1 MPGAGLGKR
10 KSFAKIPAIME
21 LPNLIEVQR
30 TSYREFLQEAIP
42 SHKRK
47 RQGLQAVFQGIF
59 PITSHDGRYS
69 LEFISY
75 SLGKPEYSVEDCQR
89 RGMTYAVPLKVKLRL
104 ILRQSS
110 EEGRPVAV
118 KDIREQE
125 VYLGELPLMTEG
137 GSFIINGAERVIVSQ
152 LHRSPGV
159 CFEEKAHPS
168 GKRLYSARVIPYRGA
183 WVEFEFDAYD
193 LLSVVID
200 RRRKMPATTFLR
212 ALGYSSDEEMIKL
225 FYATEKIKLEGVAH
239 EQVVGRILAR
249 DVKDK
254 NGDQVIGESGQEI
267 TSHLYREF
275 REAGVVNIS
284 VVISSDDALSIINT
298 LRKDYRHSEEEAL
311 LDIFHRLRPGDPASV
326 ENARQLL
333 HRLFFDP
340 RRYDL
345 GRVGRYKLNRK
356 LGVDVPLEETT
367 LRKEDIVEIIRY
379 LIKLKNREGSLD
391 DIDHL
396 GNRRVRTVGELVEN
410 QFRIGLA
417 RAERAL
423 RERIGGQDIEEL
435 MPHNLINPK
444 VIFSAVKDFF
454 ARSQL
459 SQFMD
464 QVNPLA
470 ELTHKRRLSA
480 LGPGGLSRERAGFEV
495 RDVHFSHYGRICP
508 VETPEGP
515 NIGLIVS
522 LSTYARVNKLGFLET
537 PYRRVKEGKATK
549 DIHYLS
555 ADVEDEYVIAQ
566 ANAKLDAQGRF
577 QSEEVFAR
585 ARNDARKASPREID
599 YMDISPKQLVSV
611 AAALIPFLEH
621 DDANR
626 ALMGCNMQRQAVPLL
641 QVDSPLIGTGLEEA
655 AAKDSGVV
663 VIASRGGKV
672 ESVSADRISIRTQGE
687 VFHYNLKKFLR
698 SNQDTCLNQ
707 RPIVQI
713 GDEVSAGQVIADG
726 PATYQGELALGRNML
741 VAFMP
746 WRGYNFE
753 DAILIS
759 EKVVKEDI
767 YTSVHI
773 EEFEL
778 EARDTKLGPE
788 EITRDIPNVRE
799 EALRD
804 LDENGIIRIGAEVK
818 PGDILTGKV
827 TPKSEVE
834 LSPEEKLLRAIFGEK
849 AGDVRD
855 ASLRVPP
862 GVEGIVVDVKVF
874 SRREGRGKGK
884 GSREKEVKRAELPSG
899 VFKLVKVYIASKRK
913 LSVGDKM
920 AGRHGNKGVIA
931 RILPEE
937 DMPFLPDGTAVEIV
951 LNPLGVPS
959 RMNLG
964 QILETHLGWA
974 AHALGMR
981 IASPVFNGAT
991 EGEIKDTLEAAGLPR
1006 KGTTVLFDG
1015 RSGEPFKGEIAV
1027 GYIYMMKLAHLV
1039 DDKIH
1044 ARSIGPYSLVTQ
1056 QPLGGKAQFGGQRF
1070 GEMEVWA
1077 LEAYGAAY
1085 TLQELLTVKSDDVV
1099 GRTRIYEAIV
1109 KGENT
1114 LRPGTPESFNV
1125 LIKELQGLGLDVK
1138 VEKRKAGPEARDRG
1152 DRETGG
1158 TGSFNSVSIS
1168 IASPEAIK
1176 SWSRGEVKK
1185 PETINYRTFKPEK
1198 DGLFCER
1205 IFGPTKDWECNCGKY
1220 RRIKYKGVIC
1230 DRCGVEVTQSK
1241 VRRERMGHIKLASPV
1256 SHIWFFKTLPSR
1268 MGALLGMGLRSLE
1281 KVLYYE
1287 EYVVIDPGE
1296 TGLTRMDLITDEEY
1310 RKYRE
1315 QFGDKFKAKMGAEA
1329 IRQLVKEL
1337 DLDQLSSDLR
1347 KELKETSS
1355 QQTKLRIAKRL
1366 KVVESFRQSG
1376 NKSEWMIMDVIPVI
1390 PPDLRPLVPL
1400 DGGRFAT
1407 SDLNDLY
1414 RRVLNRNNRLKK
1426 LLQDPVTPK
1435 VIIRNEK
1442 RMLQEAV
1449 DALMDNGR
1457 HGRPVMGA
1465 GNRPLKSLS
1474 DTLKGKQGRFRQN
1487 LLGKRVDYSG
1497 RSVIV
1502 IDPKLKLHQCGL
1514 PKKMAL
1520 ELFEPFIIKK
1530 LKEREFVH
1538 TIKSAKRMV
1547 ERVRPEVWDILE
1559 EVIKDHPVL
1568 LNRAPTLHRLGIQAF
1583 QPILVEG
1590 KAIHIHPL
1598 VCTAF
1603 NADFDG
1609 DQMAVHIPLSTEAQM
1624 ESRLLLL
1631 SLNNILSP
1639 SDGRPITVPTQDIVL
1654 GCHYLTSERPGNKEE
1669 GRTFSDPGEVVLA
1682 QEAGEVG
1689 LQTRIRLRLN
1699 GRLIETTTGRVLFN
1713 EALGVPLPFVNE
1725 EMNKKA
1731 LTELIDRCYRK
1742 HGAGKTA
1749 EVLDNLKEIGFEIAT
1764 LMGISI
1770 CIDDI
1775 RIPPEKETI
1784 LKQARREVDKIEEQ
1798 YRKGAI
1804 TDGERYNKVIDTWT
1818 HANDRIEDI
1827 MFKGLKRV
1835 EGNSS
1840 FNSIYMMAQSGARGS
1855 RLQIRQLAGMRG
1867 LMAKPSGEI
1876 IESPVTS
1883 NFREG
1888 LTVLEYFLSTHG
1900 GRKGLADTALKTAN
1914 SGYLTRRLVD
1924 VAQDVIVNEEDC
1936 GTLNGITVTGV
1947 YEGGEEI
1954 IPLKDRILGRVALD
1968 DVLIPRLGEPI
1979 VRAGEEIPEETA
1991 EIIREA
1997 GIEEVRIRSVLT
2009 CESKRGVCQKCYG
2022 RNLAN
2027 GKMVALGEAVGVI
2040 AAQSI
2045 GEPGTQLTMRTFHIG
2060 GTASR
2065 LVEQSEIA
2073 ARDDGIIHCHNLR
2086 TVKNREGNTVVL
2098 NRNGAVSICNDEDR
2112 ELERYAIPS
2121 GAIIKLNHLEK
2132 VRRGEVFVAW
2142 DPYTRPILT
2151 EVGGKVKFEDIVEG
2165 VTMREEVDPATNLTM
2180 RVIIEH
2186 KEDLH
2191 PQIVIR
2197 NDKEEILG
2205 YYSIPSWAHIVVRDG
2220 DTVSPGDLLA
2230 KTPREITGTTDITGG
2245 LPRVVELFEA
2255 RRPKDPA
2262 IITEI
2267 DGVVEFAGSVRGK
2280 RRIVVKNDETGMSKE
2295 YLISPGKH
2303 LNVYKGDRVRAGQQL
2318 IEGPVVPQDILKVRG
2333 MTKLQEY
2340 LLNEVQEVYRLQ
2352 GVIINDK
2359 HIEVIIRKM
2368 LGKMEVEDAGDTDFL
2383 IGEHVD
2389 RFRYEEENER
2399 VLAKKGKPAKVSPV
2413 LLGITRASLNTDSFI
2428 SAASF
2433 QETTR
2438 ILTEAAF
2445 SGKRDELR
2453 GLKENVIMGHL
2464 VPAGTGMDRYRE
2476 IGIVKNADIESVS
2489 KEGKEKD

>member
-1 MPGAGLGKR
+1 
-10 KSFAKIPAIME
+10 ME

-30 TSYREFLQEAIP
+30 ASYRKFLQEDTP
-42 SHKRK
+42 LEKRK
-47 RQGLQAVFQGIF
+47 RQGLQAVFQDIF
-59 PITSHDGRYS
+59 PITSHDSRYS
-69 LEFISY
+69 LEFVGY

-89 RGMTYAVPLKVKLRL
+89 RGMTYATSLKVKLRL
-104 ILRQSS
+104 ILRHPL
-110 EEGRPVAV
+110 EEGGEQAAI

-137 GSFIINGAERVIVSQ
+137 GSFVINGAERVIVSQ

-159 CFEEKAHPS
+159 CFEEKSHPS

-183 WVEFEFDAYD
+183 WLEFEFDTYD

-200 RRRKMPATTFLR
+200 RRKKVLATTFLR
-212 ALGYSSDEEMIKL
+212 ALGYSSDEEIIKL
-225 FYATEKIKLEGVAH
+225 FYATEKIKLDKVAPK
-239 EQVVGRILAR
+239 EVVGRILAR
-249 DVKDK
+249 DVKSK
-254 NGDQVIGESGQEI
+254 QGEEIGESGQEI
-267 TSHLYREF
+267 SDLLYREF
-275 REAGVVNIS
+275 KEAGVKEVS
-284 VVISSDDALSIINT
+284 VIATADEGASIINT
-298 LRKDYRHSEEEAL
+298 LKKDYRRSEGEAL
-311 LDIFHRLRPGDPASV
+311 LDVFHRLRPGDPATV
-326 ENARQLL
+326 ENARQFL
-333 HRLFFDP
+333 HRLYFDP
-340 RRYDL
+340 RRYSL
-345 GRVGRYKLNRK
+345 AQVGRYKLNRK
-356 LGVDVPLEETT
+356 LGINVPLEQTA
-367 LRKEDIVEIIRY
+367 LRKEDVVEIIRY
-379 LIKLKNREGSLD
+379 LIKLRNRDGTLD

-423 RERIGGQDIEEL
+423 REKIGGQDLDEL

-444 VIFSAVKDFF
+444 VIFSAIKDFF

-522 LSTYARVNKLGFLET
+522 LSTYARVNDLGFLET
-537 PYRRVKEGKATK
+537 PYRRVRGERATRE
-549 DIHYLS
+549 IHYLS
-555 ADVEDEYVIAQ
+555 ADIEDEYVIAQ
-566 ANAKLDAQGRF
+566 ANAKLDAQGHF
-577 QSEEVFAR
+577 LAEEVFAR
-585 ARNDARKASPREID
+585 ARNDALKASPKEID
-599 YMDISPKQLVSV
+599 YMDISPEQLVSV

-626 ALMGCNMQRQAVPLL
+626 ALMGSNMQRQAVPLL
-641 QVDSPLIGTGLEEA
+641 HVDSPFVGTGLEGA

-663 VIASRGGKV
+663 VVASQGGKV
-672 ESVSADRISIRTQGE
+672 ESVSADRISVRTKGK
-687 VFHYNLKKFLR
+687 VIHYNLKKFLR

-707 RPIVQI
+707 RPIVQM
-713 GDEVSAGQVIADG
+713 GDELFPGQVIADG

-788 EITRDIPNVRE
+788 EVTRDIPNVRE
-799 EALRD
+799 EALKD
-804 LDENGIIRIGAEVK
+804 LDDNGVIRIGAEVK
-818 PGDILTGKV
+818 PGAILVGKV
-827 TPKSEVE
+827 TPKSETE

-974 AHALGMR
+974 AHALGLR

-991 EGEIKDTLEAAGLPR
+991 EGEIKDMLEKAGLPR
-1006 KGTTVLFDG
+1006 SGTTVLLDG
-1015 RSGEPFKGEIAV
+1015 RTGVPFKGEIAV

-1138 VEKRKAGPEARDRG
+1138 VEKRKAGKGEGRLDEG
-1152 DRETGG
+1152 MGG
-1158 TGSFNSVSIS
+1158 GESFNTVSIS

-1176 SWSRGEVKK
+1176 AWSRGEVRK

-1198 DGLFCER
+1198 DGLFCEK

-1241 VRRERMGHIKLASPV
+1241 VRRERMGHIKLACPV

-1268 MGALLGMGLRSLE
+1268 MGALLGMSLRNLE

-1296 TGLTRMDLITDEEY
+1296 TELSKMDLLTDEEY

-1315 QFGDKFKAKMGAEA
+1315 KLGDNFKARMGAEA
-1329 IRQLVKEL
+1329 IRELVKDI
-1337 DLDQLSSDLR
+1337 DLEKLSSTLR
-1347 KELKETSS
+1347 QGLKETSS
-1355 QQTKLRIAKRL
+1355 QQTKLRISKRL
-1366 KVVESFRQSG
+1366 KAIETFRQSG
-1376 NKSEWMIMDVIPVI
+1376 NKPEWMILDVVPVI

-1426 LLQDPVTPK
+1426 LLQDPVTPG

-1449 DALMDNGR
+1449 DALLDNGR

-1502 IDPKLKLHQCGL
+1502 IDPELKLHQCGL

-1530 LKEREFVH
+1530 LKEKEFVH

-1609 DQMAVHIPLSTEAQM
+1609 DQMAVHVPLSTEAQM

-1639 SDGRPITVPTQDIVL
+1639 SDGRPIAVPSQDIVL
-1654 GCHYLTSERPGNKEE
+1654 GCHYLTSEKSGLKGE
-1669 GRTFSDPGEVVLA
+1669 GKIFADQGEVLLA
-1682 QEAGEVG
+1682 CEAGEVD
-1689 LQTRIRLRLN
+1689 LQAKIKVRLN
-1699 GRLIETTTGRVLFN
+1699 GKLVETTTGRVFFN
-1713 EALGVPLPFVNE
+1713 EALGAPLPFISE

-1731 LTELIDRCYRK
+1731 LTGLIDLCYRK
-1742 HGAGKTA
+1742 YGYGETA
-1749 EVLDNLKEIGFEIAT
+1749 KLLDNLKEIGFEIAT

-1770 CIDDI
+1770 SIDDI
-1775 RIPPEKETI
+1775 RIPPEKEAI
-1784 LKQARREVDKIEEQ
+1784 LEQSRREVDKIEEQ
-1798 YRKGAI
+1798 YRKGVI

-1818 HANDRIEDI
+1818 HATDRIEDI
-1827 MFKGLKRV
+1827 MFEGLKQK
-1835 EGNSS
+1835 GDNSR
-1840 FNSIYMMAQSGARGS
+1840 FNPIYMMAQSGARGS
-1855 RLQIRQLAGMRG
+1855 PLQIRQLAGMRG

-1936 GTLNGITVTGV
+1936 GTLNGVTVTGV

-1954 IPLKDRILGRVALD
+1954 IPLKDRVLGRVALD
-1968 DVLIPRLGEPI
+1968 DILIPRLGEPI

-1991 EIIREA
+1991 DIIKEA

-2009 CESKRGVCQKCYG
+2009 CESKRGVCRRCYG
-2022 RNLAN
+2022 RNLAT
-2027 GKMVALGEAVGVI
+2027 GKMVELGEAVGVI

-2073 ARDDGIIHCHNLR
+2073 SRNDGILHWNNLR
-2086 TVKNREGNTVVL
+2086 TVKNREENTVVL
-2098 NRNGAVSICNDEDR
+2098 NRNGTVLICNDEER
-2112 ELERYAIPS
+2112 ELERYAIPA
-2121 GAIIKLNHLEK
+2121 GAIIKRGHLEK
-2132 VRRGEVFVAW
+2132 VRQGEVFVEW

-2151 EVGGKVKFEDIVEG
+2151 EVGGKVKFEDIIEG

-2186 KEDLH
+2186 KEEMH
-2191 PQIVIR
+2191 PQIVIQ
-2197 NDKEEILG
+2197 DKRKEILG
-2205 YYSIPSWAHIVVRDG
+2205 YYSIPSWAHIVVKDG

-2267 DGVVEFAGSVRGK
+2267 DGIVEFAGSVRGK
-2280 RRIVVKNDETGMSKE
+2280 RRIVVKNDETGMAKE

-2333 MTKLQEY
+2333 ITKLQEY

-2352 GVIINDK
+2352 GVTIDDK

-2368 LGKMEVEDAGDTDFL
+2368 LCKMEIEDAGDTNFL
-2383 IGEHVD
+2383 IGEHVV
-2389 RFRYEEENER
+2389 RYAEENER

-2464 VPAGTGMDRYRE
+2464 IPAGTGMDRYRE
-2476 IGIVKNADIESVS
+2476 IEVMKNADVESADKKRKKKS
-2489 KEGKEKD
+2489 

>member
-1 MPGAGLGKR
+1 MK
-10 KSFAKIPAIME
+10 
-21 LPNLIEVQR
+21 LPDLIEVQKS
-30 TSYREFLQEAIP
+30 SYRNFLQEALP
-42 SHKRK
+42 PWKRK

-59 PITSHDGRYS
+59 PITTDDGRYS
-69 LEFISY
+69 LEFLSY
-75 SLGKPEYSVEDCQR
+75 SLGEPEYSLEDCQR
-89 RGMTYAVPLKVKLRL
+89 GGMTYASSLKVQLRL
-104 ILRQSS
+104 TLRSFPS
-110 EEGRPVAV
+110 GEGGRAV
-118 KDIREQE
+118 IKEKREQE

-137 GSFIINGAERVIVSQ
+137 GSFVINGAERVIVSQ
-152 LHRSPGV
+152 LHRSPGA
-159 CFEEKAHPS
+159 CFEEEPHPS
-168 GKRLYSARVIPYRGA
+168 GKRLYSARIVPYRGA
-183 WVEFEFDAYD
+183 WLEFEFDAYD
-193 LLSVVID
+193 ILFVAID
-200 RRRKMPATTFLR
+200 RRRKMLATTFLR
-212 ALGYSSDEEMIKL
+212 ALGYSSNEDIIKL
-225 FYATEKIKLEGVAH
+225 FHTTEKVKLEK
-239 EQVVGRILAR
+239 QVLGRILAR

-254 NGDQVIGESGQEI
+254 NNGQVLEESGQEI
-267 TSHLYREF
+267 SNLSYRKF
-275 REAGVVNIS
+275 REAEVGELFVVTS
-284 VVISSDDALSIINT
+284 PDDELSIINT
-298 LRKDYRHSEEEAL
+298 LRKDDHRSQDEAL
-311 LDIFHRLRPGDPASV
+311 LDIFHRLRPGNPATI
-326 ENARQLL
+326 EKAGQLL

-345 GRVGRYKLNRK
+345 ARVGRYKLNRK
-356 LGVDVPLEETT
+356 LGLDVPPEETT
-367 LRKEDIVEIIRY
+367 LRREDIVEVIKY
-379 LIKLKNREGSLD
+379 LIKLRKREGSLD

-396 GNRRVRTVGELVEN
+396 GSRRVRTVGELVED
-410 QFRIGLA
+410 QLRLGLF
-417 RAERAL
+417 RAERAF
-423 RERIGGQDIEEL
+423 REGISNRNLEEL

-444 VIFSAVKDFF
+444 VVFSAIKDFF

-522 LSTYARVNKLGFLET
+522 LGTYARINDLGFLET
-537 PYRRVKEGKATK
+537 PYRQVKGGKVTREVY
-549 DIHYLS
+549 YLS
-555 ADVEDEYVIAQ
+555 ADVEDEHVIAQ
-566 ANAKLDAQGRF
+566 ANARLDAQDRF
-577 QSEEVFAR
+577 QAEEVFSR
-585 ARNDARKASPREID
+585 FRDDFLKAPPERIE
-599 YMDISPKQLVSV
+599 YMDISPEQLVSV
-611 AAALIPFLEH
+611 SAALIPFLEH

-641 QVDSPLIGTGLEEA
+641 RTDSPIVGTGLEEA
-655 AAKDSGVV
+655 AVKDSGVAV
-663 VIASRGGKV
+663 VASQGGQV
-672 ESVSADRISIRTQGE
+672 ERVSADGISIGATNGE
-687 VFHYNLKKFLR
+687 VTHYSLKKFLR
-698 SNQDTCLNQ
+698 SNQGTCLNQ
-707 RPIVQI
+707 RPIVQE
-713 GDEVSAGQVIADG
+713 GDSVSAGQVIADG
-726 PATYQGELALGRNML
+726 PATCQGELALGRNML

-799 EALRD
+799 EALKD
-804 LDENGIIRIGAEVK
+804 LDEGGIIRVGAEVK
-818 PGDILTGKV
+818 PGDILAGKI

-834 LSPEEKLLRAIFGEK
+834 LSPQERLLRAIFGEK
-849 AGDVRD
+849 ASDVRD

-862 GVEGIVVDVKVF
+862 GAAGIVVDVKVF
-874 SRREGRGKGK
+874 SRREGRRSKEKGE
-884 GSREKEVKRAELPSG
+884 REKEVKRTELPSG
-899 VFKLVKVYIASKRK
+899 VLKVVKIYIAGKRK

-931 RILPEE
+931 KILPEE
-937 DMPFLPDGTAVEIV
+937 DMPFLPDGTAMEIV

-974 AHALGMR
+974 ARALGLR

-991 EGEIKDTLEAAGLPR
+991 EGEIKDMLEKAGLPDC
-1006 KGTTVLFDG
+1006 GTTILFDG
-1015 RSGEPFKGEIAV
+1015 RTGEPFEGEIAI

-1085 TLQELLTVKSDDVV
+1085 ALQELLTVKSDDVV

-1109 KGENT
+1109 KGENA

-1125 LIKELQGLGLDVK
+1125 LIKELQSLGLDVK
-1138 VEKRKAGPEARDRG
+1138 VERKKTGAEARDRAG
-1152 DRETGG
+1152 GEGVETGNFD
-1158 TGSFNSVSIS
+1158 TVSIG

-1176 SWSRGEVKK
+1176 SWSKGEVKK

-1198 DGLFCER
+1198 DGLFCEK
-1205 IFGPTKDWECNCGKY
+1205 IFGPVKDWECNCGKY
-1220 RRIKYKGVIC
+1220 RRIKYKGVVC
-1230 DRCGVEVTQSK
+1230 DRCGVEVTQSR
-1241 VRRERMGHIKLASPV
+1241 VRRERMGHLKLACPV

-1268 MGALLGMGLRSLE
+1268 IGTLLDINLRNLE

-1287 EYVVIDPGE
+1287 EYVVIDPGG
-1296 TGLTRMDLITDEEY
+1296 TGLTKMDLLTDEEY

-1315 QFGDKFKAKMGAEA
+1315 KFGHKFQAKMGAEA
-1329 IRQLVKEL
+1329 IHILLKEL
-1337 DLDQLSSDLR
+1337 DLDTLSLELR
-1347 KELKETSS
+1347 KKLEEASSEGAKLK
-1355 QQTKLRIAKRL
+1355 IIKRL
-1366 KVVESFRQSG
+1366 KMVETFRQSG
-1376 NKSEWMIMDVIPVI
+1376 NKPEWMIMNVIPVI

-1407 SDLNDLY
+1407 ADLNDLY

-1426 LLQDPVTPK
+1426 LLQDSVTPG
-1435 VIIRNEK
+1435 VILRNEK

-1449 DALMDNGR
+1449 DVLLDNGR
-1457 HGRPVMGA
+1457 HGRPVLGA

-1502 IDPKLKLHQCGL
+1502 TDPELKLHQCGL

-1520 ELFEPFIIKK
+1520 ELFEPFIVKK

-1547 ERVRPEVWDILE
+1547 EQVRPEVWDILE

-1568 LNRAPTLHRLGIQAF
+1568 LNRAPTLHRLGIQSF

-1609 DQMAVHIPLSTEAQM
+1609 DQMAVHIPLSIEAQM
-1624 ESRLLLL
+1624 ESRLLMF
-1631 SLNNILSP
+1631 SFNNILSP
-1639 SDGRPITVPTQDIVL
+1639 SDGRPIVVPSQDIVL
-1654 GCHYLTSERPGNKEE
+1654 GCYYLTREKSADAGE
-1669 GRTFSDPGEVVLA
+1669 GKIFADAGEVLLA
-1682 QEAGEVG
+1682 CEAGEVG
-1689 LQTRIRLRLN
+1689 LQAKIKVRIDGQLV
-1699 GRLIETTTGRVLFN
+1699 ETTTGRVLFN
-1713 EALGVPLPFVNE
+1713 EALRVPLSFMNK
-1725 EMNKKA
+1725 EMDKKA
-1731 LTELIDRCYRK
+1731 LTELIDLCYRK
-1742 HGAGKTA
+1742 YGGEETA
-1749 EVLDNLKEIGFEIAT
+1749 KLLDNLKKMGFEMAT
-1764 LMGISI
+1764 LRGISTGI
-1770 CIDDI
+1770 NDL
-1775 RIPPEKETI
+1775 RIPPEKEDI
-1784 LKQARREVDKIEEQ
+1784 LKQARQEVGRVEGQ
-1798 YRKGAI
+1798 YLKGVI
-1804 TDGERYNKVIDTWT
+1804 TDGERYNKVVDTWT
-1818 HANDRIEDI
+1818 QATDKIGDI
-1827 MFKGLKRV
+1827 AFQGLSR
-1835 EGNSS
+1835 EGMGSG

-1855 RLQIRQLAGMRG
+1855 HLQIRQLAGMRG
-1867 LMAKPSGEI
+1867 LMTKPSGKI

-1914 SGYLTRRLVD
+1914 AGYLTRRLVD
-1924 VAQDVIVNEEDC
+1924 VAQDMIVNKEDC
-1936 GTLNGITVTGV
+1936 KTLNGITVAGI
-1947 YEGGEEI
+1947 YDRGKEI
-1954 IPLKDRILGRVALD
+1954 ISLKDRILGRVALED
-1968 DVLIPRLGEPI
+1968 ILIPRLEEPL
-1979 VRAGEEIPEETA
+1979 VRAGEEIGEEEA
-1991 EIIREA
+1991 LVIEEA
-1997 GIEEVRIRSVLT
+1997 GIDEVRIRSALT
-2009 CESKRGVCQKCYG
+2009 CELPRGICRKCYG
-2022 RNLAN
+2022 RNLAT
-2027 GKMVALGEAVGVI
+2027 GKMVELGEAVGVI

-2045 GEPGTQLTMRTFHIG
+2045 GEPGTQLTLRTFHVG

-2073 ARDDGIIHCHNLR
+2073 ARNEGIVHYHNLR
-2086 TVKNREGNTVVL
+2086 TVKNKEGNIVVL
-2098 NRNGAVSICNDEDR
+2098 NRNGAVSICDDQGR
-2112 ELERYAIPS
+2112 ELERQAVPS
-2121 GAIIKLNHLEK
+2121 GAIIKRGHLEK
-2132 VRRGEVFVAW
+2132 VGPGEVFVKW

-2151 EVGGKVKFEDIVEG
+2151 EVGGEVKFEDIVEG
-2165 VTMREEVDPATNLTM
+2165 VTMREEMDPATNLTT

-2186 KEDLH
+2186 KEELH
-2191 PQIVIR
+2191 PQIVIQ
-2197 NDKEEILG
+2197 NESQEVLG
-2205 YYSIPSWAHIVVRDG
+2205 YYSIPSRAHIVVKDG
-2220 DTVSPGDLLA
+2220 DIISPGDLLA
-2230 KTPREITGTTDITGG
+2230 KTPREMAGITDITGG

-2280 RRIVVKNDETGMSKE
+2280 RKIRVKNEETGMTRE

-2303 LNVYKGDRVRAGQQL
+2303 LNVYKGDWVMAGQQL
-2318 IEGPVVPQDILKVRG
+2318 VEGPVVLQDILKVRG
-2333 MTKLQEY
+2333 MTRLQEY

-2352 GVIINDK
+2352 GVTINDK
-2359 HIEVIIRKM
+2359 HLEIIIRKM
-2368 LGKMEVEDAGDTDFL
+2368 LAKMEVEEAGDTKFL
-2383 IGEHVD
+2383 VGELVD
-2389 RFRYEEENER
+2389 GFRYEEENKR
-2399 VLAKKGKPAKVSPV
+2399 VLAKKGKPARANPV

-2433 QETTR
+2433 QKTTH

-2445 SGKRDELR
+2445 DGKRDELR

-2464 VPAGTGMDRYRE
+2464 VPAGTGMDHYRE
-2476 IGIVKNADIESVS
+2476 IGVVKNANIESID
-2489 KEGKEKD
+2489 KEGKKKD